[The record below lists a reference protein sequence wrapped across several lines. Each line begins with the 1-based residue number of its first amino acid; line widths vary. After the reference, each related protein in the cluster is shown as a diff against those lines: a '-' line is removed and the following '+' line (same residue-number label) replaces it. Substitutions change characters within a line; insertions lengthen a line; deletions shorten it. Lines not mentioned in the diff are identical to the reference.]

1 MSDLAKQNRKLVEE
15 YLQAINSWDF
25 DAMRR
30 LLHADISYELP
41 FAPGPFPK
49 VTKGLDPTIEFIQS
63 VVDFI
68 EPENLHDISVEEY
81 ASDLASRPPTSNT
94 ATTMSSD
101 LASRTAKSSGSPS
114 TSTPS
119 SWCSPWAARYRSRPD
134 RLSIR
139 EGHRSP
145 RRDHVVADVFIH
157 DA

>member
-81 ASDLASRPPTSNT
+81 ASDPNELVAEYKSDTRIKATNLEYRNDYVVRFSIQDGKIIRFAEYFDPIKLVLAMGGTVSV
-94 ATTMSSD
+94 
-101 LASRTAKSSGSPS
+101 PS
-114 TSTPS
+114 
-119 SWCSPWAARYRSRPD
+119 
-134 RLSIR
+134 
-139 EGHRSP
+139 
-145 RRDHVVADVFIH
+145 
-157 DA
+157 